1 MRPDAAQAVEDLLHA
16 GVDGIV
22 MFSSD
27 SRDRTAAL
35 ASSLGITEYY
45 SECGK
50 DKLSSSLSGLKQ
62 SLAPGRSLVFVGSL
76 ETFGGSHTAADVDVA
91 LTGAEAFT
99 LPSSSDVTVLGGRLA
114 KLAEA
119 VGIARYARML
129 SLLTAAGAALV
140 KFILLIIAFFGVSTL
155 WFTVFI
161 DAIAAVAA
169 ALVSILAFSGELY
182 GGKGK

>member
-1 MRPDAAQAVEDLLHA
+1 M
-16 GVDGIV
+16 
-22 MFSSD
+22 
-27 SRDRTAAL
+27 
-35 ASSLGITEYY
+35 
-45 SECGK
+45 
-50 DKLSSSLSGLKQ
+50 
-62 SLAPGRSLVFVGSL
+62 FVGSL